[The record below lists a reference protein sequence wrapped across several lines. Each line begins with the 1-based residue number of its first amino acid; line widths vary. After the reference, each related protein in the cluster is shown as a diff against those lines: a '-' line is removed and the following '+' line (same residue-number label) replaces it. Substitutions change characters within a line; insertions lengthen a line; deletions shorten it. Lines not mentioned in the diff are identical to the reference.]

1 MLSASVKPATIRN
14 VLSRRSL
21 HMTCIRRNE
30 APSNRGLNEKEK
42 AQEATWARKHDAELL
57 EKLKK
62 SLADQ
67 EKTTTEIRA
76 QLDKL
81 EGKHK

>member
-1 MLSASVKPATIRN
+1 MMLSTTVKPAAIRN
-14 VLSRRSL
+14 ILSRRSL
-21 HMTCIRRNE
+21 HMTSLARSE
-30 APSNRGLNEKEK
+30 GTGLNEKEK

-67 EKTTTEIRA
+67 EKTTSEIKA
-76 QLDKL
+76 QLAEL